1 MSETANRGRDER
13 IAMTLLAATLIA
25 AGCYAVLLLGLPAD
39 LPQRAIIGDVAFA
52 PFHPLAAVL
61 LWRAASAGTESR
73 RRTGFQLLALSQG
86 IGAVNTVVWVL
97 SSSGFIALNAPAF
110 QYVGMAMTVASVAG
124 VAYLV
129 PNRGVAGSVAV
140 VPFVDASL
148 LAIASLAV
156 GWQFVGAPMLQMG
169 GESASGFAWFAT
181 MTAADTFTAL
191 LILGAWAFP
200 SPRIR
205 PVPALLL
212 ALAYGM
218 SAWLDV
224 VLQLGSAN
232 GGYQS
237 GQPLDIAFAVTMG
250 LVALAAY
257 IERTPAVEAAT
268 GASRRA
274 ALMRLFLPFIAAIA
288 VMVPVFLQATAP
300 VVGPARLVPWALLL
314 VFIALVQWR
323 YHLLERAAE
332 RALTDRM
339 SLERD
344 LRLSQQFESLGRYAA
359 SVAHDMNNLLAAL
372 LAQLHLVRYLGDDDA
387 PAAAGQLADMEKTL
401 GTGTTLVR
409 RLQQMSRGTDTPPM
423 AIDLTRAARNF
434 AITAARLLPANVHL
448 ALDLA
453 TDPVV
458 AMLRP
463 GDIDQ
468 VLLNLVVNARDA
480 LPTGGRISVRIH
492 AADGTAELE
501 VIDNGAG
508 IAPEIASR
516 IFDPFFTTKLGH
528 GGTGLGLATV
538 QSIVTQSGGSV
549 DVSSTPASGTRFSV
563 RWPVA
568 G

>member
-1 MSETANRGRDER
+1 M
-13 IAMTLLAATLIA
+13 AMALLAATLVA
-25 AGCYAVLLLGLPAD
+25 VGLYAVLLLAMPAALPH
-39 LPQRAIIGDVAFA
+39 RALIGDAAFA
-52 PFHPLAAVL
+52 PFHPLAGLL
-61 LWRAASAGTESR
+61 LWRAAAAGTEPS
-73 RRTGFQLLALSQG
+73 RRTGFRLLAMSQG
-86 IGAVNTVVWVL
+86 IGAINTVVWVL
-97 SSSGFIALNAPAF
+97 SSWGYIALNAPAF

-129 PNRGVAGSVAV
+129 PKRGVAGSVAV
-140 VPFVDASL
+140 VPLVDASL

-169 GESASGFAWFAT
+169 GESAEGFVWFAT
-181 MTAADTFTAL
+181 MTAADTFTSL

-212 ALAYGM
+212 AVAYGM

-224 VLQLGSAN
+224 VLQLGAAN

-274 ALMRLFLPFIAAIA
+274 ALMRLFLPFIAATA
-288 VMVPVFLQATAP
+288 VMVPVFLQAAAP

-314 VFIALVQWR
+314 VFLALVQWR

-332 RALTDRM
+332 RALTERM

-387 PAAAGQLADMEKTL
+387 PAAGQLADMEKTL

-409 RLQQMSRGTDTPPM
+409 RLQQMSRGADTPAA

-434 AITAARLLPANVHL
+434 AITASRLLPANVHL
-448 ALDLA
+448 TLDLA
-453 TDPVV
+453 AEPIL

-480 LPTGGRISVRIH
+480 LPVGGRITVRIH

-549 DVSSTPASGTRFSV
+549 DVSSAPERGTRFSV
-563 RWPVA
+563 RWPA
-568 G
+568 ASYGCR